1 MRGSKG
7 IENTGHGFGRG
18 HHGAHGMGFGHGH
31 GRGGHGR
38 HMRPEDGRG
47 SGMGGEGRMR
57 GERHG
62 RRGGG
67 GRMFEHG
74 ALRWVLLSMIADK
87 PSHGYE
93 LIKGIESRMGGTYAP
108 SPGVIYPS
116 LALLEDM
123 GAVSVAA
130 EGGKKRYAVTAEG
143 RRLLEENAGA
153 LAHIDMKMKALRGRP
168 DRPARIAQAIEALRT
183 ATHQRLTQEPP
194 LTEAQVEAIADLLE
208 AAAEKVRQA

>member
-1 MRGSKG
+1 MRRSKG
-7 IENTGHGFGRG
+7 IENSGQGFGRG
-18 HHGAHGMGFGHGH
+18 RHGAHGMHFGHGF

-38 HMRPEDGRG
+38 HMRPEGGRG
-47 SGMGGEGRMR
+47 PRAEGEGRMR

-62 RRGGG
+62 RRGG

-93 LIKGIESRMGGTYAP
+93 MIKGIESRMGGTYAP

-116 LALLEDM
+116 LSLLEDM

-130 EGGKKRYAVTAEG
+130 EGGKKRYAITDEG
-143 RRLLEENAGA
+143 RRLLDENAEA

-183 ATHQRLTQEPP
+183 ATHLRLTQEPP
-194 LTEAQVEAIADLLE
+194 LSEAEVEAIADLLE

>member
-1 MRGSKG
+1 
-7 IENTGHGFGRG
+7 
-18 HHGAHGMGFGHGH
+18 
-31 GRGGHGR
+31 
-38 HMRPEDGRG
+38 MRPEGRD
-47 SGMGGEGRMR
+47 GEGRMR

-130 EGGKKRYAVTAEG
+130 EGGKKRYAITDEG
-143 RRLLEENAGA
+143 RRLLAENAEA

-194 LTEAQVEAIADLLE
+194 LSEAEVEAIADLLE
-208 AAAEKVRQA
+208 TAAGKVRQA

>member
-1 MRGSKG
+1 MRGFNGFEKSG
-7 IENTGHGFGRG
+7 RGFGG
-18 HHGAHGMGFGHGH
+18 GHGMGCGFGGG
-31 GRGGHGR
+31 GRR
-38 HMRPEDGRG
+38 MRPEGERG
-47 SGMGGEGRMR
+47 PGAGLGGEGRMR

-74 ALRWVLLSMIADK
+74 ALRWLLLSMIADK

-93 LIKGIESRMGGTYAP
+93 LIKAIESRMGGTYVP

-123 GAVSVAA
+123 GAVSVVA
-130 EGGKKRYAVTAEG
+130 EGGKKRYAVTDEG
-143 RRLLEENAGA
+143 RRLLAENAEA
-153 LAHIDMKMKALRGRP
+153 LAHIEMKMRALRGRP
-168 DRPARIAQAIEALRT
+168 DRPARIAQAIEAMRT

-194 LTEAQVEAIADLLE
+194 LTEAEVEAIADLIE

>member
-7 IENTGHGFGRG
+7 IEKTGHGFGRG
-18 HHGAHGMGFGHGH
+18 HHGGHGF

-38 HMRPEDGRG
+38 HMRPEGRD
-47 SGMGGEGRMR
+47 GEGRMR

-62 RRGGG
+62 RRGG

-93 LIKGIESRMGGTYAP
+93 LIKQIESRMGGTYAP

-116 LALLEDM
+116 LSLLEDM

-130 EGGKKRYAVTAEG
+130 EGGKKRYAITDEG
-143 RRLLEENAGA
+143 RRLLTENAEA

-194 LTEAQVEAIADLLE
+194 LTEVQVEAIADLLE
-208 AAAEKVRQA
+208 AAAEKVRQV

>member
-7 IENTGHGFGRG
+7 IEKTGHGFGRG
-18 HHGAHGMGFGHGH
+18 RHGGHGTGH
-31 GRGGHGR
+31 GRGFGRDEHGRHGR
-38 HMRPEDGRG
+38 HMRPE
-47 SGMGGEGRMR
+47 GMGGEGRMR
-57 GERHG
+57 GGRHG

-93 LIKGIESRMGGTYAP
+93 LIKGIESRMGGTYVP

-130 EGGKKRYAVTAEG
+130 EGGKKRYAITDEG
-143 RRLLEENAGA
+143 RRLLTENAEA
-153 LAHIDMKMKALRGRP
+153 LAHIEMKMKALRGRP
-168 DRPARIAQAIEALRT
+168 DRPARIAGAIEALRN

>member
-7 IENTGHGFGRG
+7 IEKTGGGFGRG
-18 HHGAHGMGFGHGH
+18 HHGGHGMGFGHGF

-38 HMRPEDGRG
+38 HMRPEGGRG
-47 SGMGGEGRMR
+47 PGMGGEGRLR

-93 LIKGIESRMGGTYAP
+93 LIKEIESRMGGTYAP

-130 EGGKKRYAVTAEG
+130 EGGKKRYAITDEG
-143 RRLLEENAGA
+143 RRLLTENAEA

-168 DRPARIAQAIEALRT
+168 DRPARIAQAIEALRS

-194 LTEAQVEAIADLLE
+194 LTEAEVDAIADLLE

>member
-1 MRGSKG
+1 MRRSRG
-7 IENTGHGFGRG
+7 IEKAGHGFGRG
-18 HHGAHGMGFGHGH
+18 RHGGHGTGHGH
-31 GRGGHGR
+31 GFGRGGHGR
-38 HMRPEDGRG
+38 HMRPE
-47 SGMGGEGRMR
+47 GMGGEGRMR
-57 GERHG
+57 GGRHG

-74 ALRWVLLSMIADK
+74 ALRWVLLSMIAGK

-93 LIKGIESRMGGTYAP
+93 LIKEIESRMGGTYAP

-130 EGGKKRYAVTAEG
+130 EGGKKRYAVTDEG
-143 RRLLEENAGA
+143 RRLLDENAEA
-153 LAHIDMKMKALRGRP
+153 LAHIEMKMKALRGRP
-168 DRPARIAQAIEALRT
+168 DRPARIAQAIEALRN
-183 ATHQRLTQEPP
+183 ATHLRLTQEPP

>member
-7 IENTGHGFGRG
+7 IENARPGFGRD
-18 HHGAHGMGFGHGH
+18 HHRGRDMGFTT
-31 GRGGHGR
+31 GGPSR
-38 HMRPEDGRG
+38 RMRPEGRAG
-47 SGMGGEGRMR
+47 AEALPGGEGRMR
-57 GERHG
+57 GPGHG

-67 GRMFEHG
+67 GRMLGHG
-74 ALRWVLLSMIADK
+74 ALRWVLLAIIADK

-93 LIKGIESRMGGTYAP
+93 LIKDIESRMGGTYAP

-116 LALLEDM
+116 LALLEDL

-130 EGGKKRYAVTAEG
+130 EGGKKRYAITDEG
-143 RRLLEENAGA
+143 RRLLLENAEA

-168 DRPARIAQAIEALRT
+168 DRPARIAQAIEAVRN

-194 LTEAQVEAIADLLE
+194 LTAAEVEAIADLLD
-208 AAAEKVRQA
+208 AVAEKVRQA

>member
-7 IENTGHGFGRG
+7 IEKAGHGFGRG
-18 HHGAHGMGFGHGH
+18 HHGGHGMGF

-38 HMRPEDGRG
+38 HMRPEGERG
-47 SGMGGEGRMR
+47 PGAGMSGEGRMR

-93 LIKGIESRMGGTYAP
+93 LIKDIESRMGGTYVP

-123 GAVSVAA
+123 GAVSVVA
-130 EGGKKRYAVTAEG
+130 EGGKKRYAITDEG
-143 RRLLEENAGA
+143 RRLLTENTDA
-153 LAHIDMKMKALRGRP
+153 LAHIEMKMKTLRGRP
-168 DRPARIAQAIEALRT
+168 DRPARIAQAIEAFRA

-194 LTEAQVEAIADLLE
+194 LTEAQVEAIADLIE

>member
-1 MRGSKG
+1 
-7 IENTGHGFGRG
+7 
-18 HHGAHGMGFGHGH
+18 
-31 GRGGHGR
+31 
-38 HMRPEDGRG
+38 MRPE
-47 SGMGGEGRMR
+47 GMGGEGRMR

-130 EGGKKRYAVTAEG
+130 EGGKKRYAVTDEG
-143 RRLLEENAGA
+143 RRLLDENAEA
-153 LAHIDMKMKALRGRP
+153 LAHIEMKMKALRGRP
-168 DRPARIAQAIEALRT
+168 DRPARIAQAIEVLRT